1 MGGLSALPTDSETP
15 RTDLA
20 EENLRAVG
28 GAGYVPASHARELEI
43 ELNNAAA
50 NYNLCH
56 ANLGREV
63 VKCGQLTNDNK
74 NLMREIC
81 DLKDALSNL
90 KGWCDLNGLD
100 YSTTNRVAA
109 PCDSCQKPSA
119 WEVVRTGINSCV
131 LNLCDDCYE
140 TKRGLMELV
149 AFPDTV
155 KWKRHNVCM
164 SEGAD
169 KR

>member
-1 MGGLSALPTDSETP
+1 MNPTTSETP

-28 GAGYVPASHARELEI
+28 GAGYVPASHARELEL

-74 NLMREIC
+74 NLMLEIC

-100 YSTTNRVAA
+100 YTTTNA
-109 PCDSCQKPSA
+109 PAEPSNDGLEPSA
-119 WEVVRTGINSCV
+119 R
-131 LNLCDDCYE
+131 
-140 TKRGLMELV
+140 
-149 AFPDTV
+149 
-155 KWKRHNVCM
+155 
-164 SEGAD
+164 
-169 KR
+169 